1 MDPVVMSMVAAGLTL
16 AAGALAVQYRGK
28 YAAALASM
36 GDAAQFL
43 GAVSD
48 VITEMQKALADEKV
62 TPDEVRAIAAKLEK
76 FQPLM
81 AEIQKI
87 LTK

>member
-1 MDPVVMSMVAAGLTL
+1 M
-16 AAGALAVQYRGK
+16 AAGALAVQYHGK

-48 VITEMQKALADEKV
+48 VIAEIQKALADETV
-62 TPDEVRAIAAKLEK
+62 TPEEIKSIAVKLEK

-81 AEIQKI
+81 TEIQKL